1 MGEDLLSLKW
11 NNHKP
16 AFFHLLRILREKGC
30 YTDVTLAC
38 GSKFFAVHRLVLMAC
53 SDFFSEVFE
62 HTQCQ
67 KPVIVLKD
75 IKGHELEALL
85 DYMYLGEVDVQQTDL
100 PGLIKAAECL
110 RIKGLAVP
118 DEDPTQP
125 QRPETQTIGERPAKR
140 RRQERDIRETDRGST
155 GSHSGDRGTHAPPTD
170 DLVPYALQRTEVIHG
185 DGEGEESVNKCVVPQ
200 SDEEAAHLAAH
211 EAPVVQRTDNLHLQP
226 EQDMSPSRIHEA
238 RMHHESRIQHDMRA
252 HDSRS
257 HPEPRIQHDSQT
269 SQEVEPYS
277 HSAPEIKTEH
287 CDINEEL
294 ENGGLKSEISE
305 IRSEPVNETSGGGG
319 DFSHFLSVE
328 ENLAHHM
335 FQQAHQAG
343 PSGLHRPTGRDSSS
357 EVSGEDGSNNR
368 SGVGGS
374 MYPSHLLGEVTPEGA
389 SALSNQSGLVMTEGP
404 VIRDEQGR
412 LCYRCVYCP
421 RIDSDKSKWRRHLR
435 THTGEKPYQCA
446 KCPYRATTK
455 HAVVR
460 HDKFRHS
467 VEGVAL

>member
-16 AFFHLLRILREKGC
+16 AFFHLLRVLREKGC

-53 SDFFSEVFE
+53 SDFFSEVFD

-75 IKGHELEALL
+75 IKSHELEALL
-85 DYMYLGEVDVQQTDL
+85 DYMYLGEVDVQQADL

-118 DEDPTQP
+118 DEDPAQLARVEPPTG
-125 QRPETQTIGERPAKR
+125 GERPAKR
-140 RRQERDIRETDRGST
+140 RRQERETRESDRGGT
-155 GSHSGDRGTHAPPTD
+155 RSHSAQDRTPHGAPAD
-170 DLVPYALQRTEVIHG
+170 DAAQYALHGPEVVQG
-185 DGEGEESVNKCVVPQ
+185 DGEDEAGCGKCAVPQ
-200 SDEEAAHLAAH
+200 ADDESPHPAVH
-211 EAPVVQRTDNLHLQP
+211 EAVQRADGLHLQQ
-226 EQDMSPSRIHEA
+226 ETEPSGRLHEA
-238 RMHHESRIQHDMRA
+238 RLHHDPRTQQEARLQH
-252 HDSRS
+252 
-257 HPEPRIQHDSQT
+257 EPQDQQVYTQT
-269 SQEVEPYS
+269 
-277 HSAPEIKTEH
+277 APEIKTEH
-287 CDINEEL
+287 CEINEDID
-294 ENGGLKSEISE
+294 NGGLKSEITE
-305 IRSEPVNETSGGGG
+305 IRGDPMNEASAGGE
-319 DFSHFLSVE
+319 FSHFLSVE

-343 PSGLHRPTGRDSSS
+343 PSGLHRAVGREGTTDM
-357 EVSGEDGSNNR
+357 GGDDGNR
-368 SGVGGS
+368 GGGVGGS
-374 MYPSHLLGEVTPEGA
+374 MYPTHLLGDVAPEGA
-389 SALSNQSGLVMTEGP
+389 STLANQSGVALTEGP

-435 THTGEKPYQCA
+435 THTGEKPYQCT